1 LSDNKVYIIIGKQGS
16 GKTKF
21 LKRLVIELS
30 KSDVDVGG
38 FISEGLWQDN
48 KRTGFILTTLKDSQQ
63 LELCTGVNK
72 SDYLSFGRFWFNPE
86 AIRFGNEVIK
96 KDSLVTDIMG
106 IDEIGIFELQEEIWY
121 HSFMYLLTKTSK
133 PVIITVRE
141 KILKDVI
148 DKFGLKNVTI
158 FNYEDNICECADLML
173 SNLSLS
179 KDL

>member
-1 LSDNKVYIIIGKQGS
+1 LNDNKVYIISGEQGS

-21 LKRLVIELS
+21 LKKLVFILS
-30 KSDVDVGG
+30 KSGIDVGG
-38 FISEGLWQDN
+38 FVSEGLWQDN
-48 KRTGFILTTLKDSQQ
+48 KRTGFILKTIKDNQQ
-63 LELCTGVNK
+63 LELCTATSK

-86 AIRFGNEVIK
+86 AIRLGNEILR
-96 KDSLVTDIMG
+96 KDSLVADIMG

>member
-1 LSDNKVYIIIGKQGS
+1 
-16 GKTKF
+16 
-21 LKRLVIELS
+21 
-30 KSDVDVGG
+30 
-38 FISEGLWQDN
+38 
-48 KRTGFILTTLKDSQQ
+48 
-63 LELCTGVNK
+63 
-72 SDYLSFGRFWFNPE
+72 
-86 AIRFGNEVIK
+86 
-96 KDSLVTDIMG
+96 
-106 IDEIGIFELQEEIWY
+106 
-121 HSFMYLLTKTSK
+121 MYLLTKTSK